1 MKNPPFACSLQT
13 LNELMI
19 DLYIFFNAMSEKETK
34 INMVCYFL
42 DKNLSECLFI
52 CGVTRLA
59 ELITCFLPSIYVGRW
74 AALLPRFQFK

>member
-13 LNELMI
+13 LNELTI

-42 DKNLSECLFI
+42 DKNLSECLFMW
-52 CGVTRLA
+52 CYQAG
-59 ELITCFLPSIYVGRW
+59 
-74 AALLPRFQFK
+74 

>member
-1 MKNPPFACSLQT
+1 
-13 LNELMI
+13 
-19 DLYIFFNAMSEKETK
+19 
-34 INMVCYFL
+34 MVCYFL

-59 ELITCFLPSIYVGRW
+59 ELITCFLHSIYVGRW